1 LEPKVLL
8 GVDVEA
14 AFVDVELKTND
25 GLFFR
30 IQAPSIVDVATS
42 YGCCCSCCSRSTRV
56 KKE

>member
-1 LEPKVLL
+1 VLL

-25 GLFFR
+25 GLFLR

-56 KKE
+56 EKE